1 MKLLSWNL
9 RGLGN
14 PRGFISLHEQIA
26 KEDPDLVFLQ
36 EMKVTSNY
44 FTSKKFSLGFDNA
57 FVVDC
62 VWRSGVLAI
71 LWKKDI
77 DFTLLQFSNN
87 HIHGVISVG
96 MNGESCHDLW
106 QITGVY
112 GQPESSWRG
121 ELWNLLRSMKVSSDI
136 PWLVL
141 GDFNEIMSWDEKW
154 GVHDRLENQI
164 ESFRSMI
171 ADCGLSDLGFSST
184 PFT

>member
-26 KEDPDLVFLQ
+26 KEDPDLVFLR
-36 EMKVTSNY
+36 ETKVTSNY

-77 DFTLLQFSNN
+77 DFTLLQFSNH

-96 MNGESCHDLW
+96 MNGSHAM
-106 QITGVY
+106 IY
-112 GQPESSWRG
+112 GKLLGSMDNQSPLG
-121 ELWNLLRSMKVSSDI
+121 EASYGTS
-136 PWLVL
+136 
-141 GDFNEIMSWDEKW
+141 
-154 GVHDRLENQI
+154 
-164 ESFRSMI
+164 
-171 ADCGLSDLGFSST
+171 
-184 PFT
+184 